1 MIAYIW
7 SIHVLLLPKKRAKVQ
22 NICNICKYPLKN
34 SQLFFTNL
42 SGCEVEFAS
51 WVLLGPDDIVG

>member
-1 MIAYIW
+1 MIAHYMVDTCVIAEKACKGTKY
-7 SIHVLLLPKKRAKVQ
+7 LY
-22 NICNICKYPLKN
+22 ICKYPLKN

-51 WVLLGPDDIVG
+51 GVLLGPDDIVG